1 MSDKIINRVSNS
13 DLIIIDLSDYS
24 PSRTI
29 LEIDLKDFLFDGII
43 LKEKEFRSQLNKFD
57 FSVFS
62 NKIVTVYCSSEAI
75 IPMWAYMLVASHLNN
90 VSSEIHS
97 GTKTEVFQKL
107 FLQKIESINPAEFK
121 DKKVIVKGCGSI
133 KISEEHY
140 IAISK
145 KLLPYVDSLMFGEA
159 CSSVPI
165 FKKM

>member
-29 LEIDLKDFLFDGII
+29 LEIDLKQFLFEGFI
-43 LKEKEFRSQLNKFD
+43 LKEKDFRTALKEFD
-57 FSVFS
+57 FSS
-62 NKIVTVYCSSEAI
+62 YKNKVVAINCSGDCIV
-75 IPMWAYMLVASHLNN
+75 PMWAYMLVASHLNN

>member
-13 DLIIIDLSDYS
+13 DLITIDLSDYS
-24 PSRTI
+24 PSRAI
-29 LEIDLKDFLFDGII
+29 LEIDLKDFLFDGVI
-43 LKEKEFRSQLNKFD
+43 LKETEFRYQLKKID
-57 FSVFS
+57 FSSFS
-62 NKIVTVYCSSEAI
+62 NKVVAIYCSAEAI

-107 FLQKIESINPAEFK
+107 FLQKIEGINPAEFK

>member
-1 MSDKIINRVSNS
+1 
-13 DLIIIDLSDYS
+13 
-24 PSRTI
+24 
-29 LEIDLKDFLFDGII
+29 
-43 LKEKEFRSQLNKFD
+43 
-57 FSVFS
+57 
-62 NKIVTVYCSSEAI
+62 
-75 IPMWAYMLVASHLNN
+75 MWAYMLVASHLNN

-107 FLQKIESINPAEFK
+107 FLQKIESITPAEFK
-121 DKKVIVKGCGSI
+121 YKKVIVKGCGSI

-145 KLLPYVDSLMFGEA
+145 KLLPYIDSLMFGEA